1 MAKLNKINLALKYL
15 LNRDYRDYRRIRTLN
30 VFDTD
35 YFFTLLKRESNE
47 DVISRFSE
55 AADPLW
61 FYFETSRNQLT
72 SAEISIDKWKQFLD
86 PHPLFDTYFY
96 LSHYRDQIG
105 SRHPFSHYLLE
116 GWKSN
121 FRPSVFFDPDFYRE
135 SSGWK
140 EPSSNPLLHYIKNN
154 MEEGL
159 DGSIF
164 FSHSWYLDKTP
175 LPENVRR
182 NAIKHYKLHGSL
194 AGKSPNPR
202 FDPQSYVQQLEEESG
217 TCSDPLLHY
226 LSVGESSGLSPDS
239 HFDPRYYGERYQN
252 GKKGESPLGHYLS
265 KGLFEQCE
273 INKEITSL
281 VKKPVVSVVVPVY
294 NPMPEFLNNCV
305 RSVLYQTYPYWELLL
320 VDDCS
325 SMIEVRETLEKW
337 AALDR
342 RITCVF
348 NDTNRG
354 ISAATQI
361 GADLAQGEYIGFLD
375 NDDELSLDC
384 IFQVVKEINL
394 EDAEVLYT
402 DEDLIGDDGSRH
414 AVFHK
419 PAFNKALLYSHNY
432 ITHFVVV
439 AKDLFNLS
447 GGLYSEYDGAQDYD
461 LMLRLASRTGK
472 IHHIPRI
479 LYHWRAVATSTSI
492 DHDQKPYAHVAGRKA
507 LEKHLGEQRTGI
519 GVVDAD
525 LNFHYRLRLD
535 LEVEP
540 SVTVVVLGGGGK
552 DERKRL
558 TDITEY
564 TNCTFISALRLEAGS
579 GSTKPGGQLLQHTE
593 NQIEAI
599 QKIVEQSTSDFIALL
614 GYGAPQ
620 ITPDWLKELVSKS
633 QLEDDIAIVCGRIS
647 YDGDDGPSFVLPD
660 LGNPNVYYFCSFLA
674 SASRHA
680 SGLHNLQYIN
690 GCDNHICLIR
700 RSHLVDLGG
709 FDFKRFPLYLS
720 MLDLSYRA
728 HSNGKKILYTP
739 DAVVTYGRA
748 CDVEIDEDSEAIK
761 EKDYF
766 QQQHREQ
773 LALFNRWY
781 NLGQLVSSGLSTE
794 EFQQWLT
801 GTTGQTNLDV
811 NRKLK

>member
-1 MAKLNKINLALKYL
+1 MATLNKISLALKYL
-15 LNRDYRDYRRIRTLN
+15 LSRDYRDYRRIRSLN
-30 VFDTD
+30 VFDPD
-35 YFFTLLKRESNE
+35 YFFSLLKRESNE
-47 DVISRFSE
+47 DVISGFSE

-61 FYFETSRNQLT
+61 FYFEISRNQL
-72 SAEISIDKWKQFLD
+72 SSVDISPDKWIQLLD

-96 LSHYRDQIG
+96 LSHYGDQIG

-121 FRPSVFFDPDFYRE
+121 LMPSAFFEPDFYRE

-140 EPSSNPLLHYIKNN
+140 EPSINPLLHYIMNN
-154 MEEGL
+154 MEKGL
-159 DGSIF
+159 DASIF
-164 FSHSWYLDKTP
+164 FSHGWYLDKTP
-175 LPENVRR
+175 LPETARR
-182 NAIKHYKLHGSL
+182 NALKHYKLHGSL
-194 AGKSPNPR
+194 AGKSPVPR
-202 FDPQSYVQQLEEESG
+202 FDPPSYVQQLSEESDS
-217 TCSDPLLHY
+217 CSDPLLHY

-239 HFDPRYYGERYQN
+239 HFDPRYYGERYQ
-252 GKKGESPLGHYLS
+252 KDQEVESPLGHYLS
-265 KGLFEQCE
+265 KGLFDLCE
-273 INKEITSL
+273 INKEIASL

-294 NPMPEFLNNCV
+294 NPTPAFLNNCV

-348 NDTNRG
+348 NDSNRG

-361 GADLAQGEYIGFLD
+361 GADLAKGEYIGFLD

-384 IFQVVKEINL
+384 LFQVVKEINL
-394 EDAEVLYT
+394 DDAEVFYT

-432 ITHFVVV
+432 ITHLVVV
-439 AKDLFNLS
+439 AKELFDRS

-461 LMLRLASRTGK
+461 LILRLASQTEI

-492 DHDQKPYAHVAGRKA
+492 DHGQKPYAHMAGRKA
-507 LEKHLGEQRTGI
+507 LEKHLGEQRKGI
-519 GVVDAD
+519 GVADAD

-540 SVTVVVLGGGGK
+540 SVTVVVLGDGGK
-552 DERKRL
+552 NERQRL
-558 TDITEY
+558 TDTTEY
-564 TNCTFISALRLEAGS
+564 TNCTFISAPEVEAGS
-579 GSTKPGGQLLQHTE
+579 GSKESGGRLIQRSE

-599 QKIVEQSTSDFIALL
+599 QKIADHSTSDFIALL
-614 GYGAPQ
+614 GYGAPR

-633 QLEDDIAIVCGRIS
+633 QLDDDIAIICGRLS
-647 YDGDDGPSFVLPD
+647 YDGNDGPSFVLPD
-660 LGNPNVYYFCSFLA
+660 LGNHTASYFCSFVA

-690 GCDNHICLIR
+690 GCEYHICLIR
-700 RSHLVDLGG
+700 RRHLVDLGG
-709 FDFKRFPLYLS
+709 FDFRRFPRYLS

-728 HSNGKKILYTP
+728 HSSGKKILYTP

-748 CDVEIDEDSEAIK
+748 CDVEIDEGAEAIK
-761 EKDYF
+761 EKHYF
-766 QQQHREQ
+766 QQQHLEQ

-801 GTTGQTNLDV
+801 GARGKQTLTET
-811 NRKLK
+811 